1 LPSAGLIRAWA
12 EAWNQDPSVRG
23 TRTLISTVVR
33 RKNSSIMKKYLLAGL
48 GALVLS
54 VLILGAWTMRVLSNL
69 PDVSTLKHYR
79 PAAAAEVLDRY
90 GNLLTMYYDRK
101 FRIWVPISGLPDI
114 VINAVVI
121 AEDDTFFE
129 HHGVNYK
136 ATREA
141 MLHDVRKRKFSRGGS
156 TITQQMIKNVFL
168 SKEKTLTRKLR
179 EYVLARKAEE
189 ILSKHRI
196 LEIYLNEVEWGENI
210 YGIEAASRF
219 YLDKHASE
227 LTPAEAALLAGMLPN
242 PRYYNPYKR
251 PEKARGRQERVLF
264 NMQQAKVITQDE
276 YAAALQSP
284 LKLRQEGS
292 NRMDLSAFTAGKSRQ
307 CFYPALERMLVSLIG
322 EHDLFHRGG
331 TIRTT
336 FEKSLQNDLSSPEGP
351 MKDRT
356 GGQSDKITVVTQG
369 NRIRAIVCGE
379 GREAEVRSKIESLGM
394 SYIGYDVNVISLD
407 AIQREQV
414 IDAGSAEKSE
424 PRD

>member
-1 LPSAGLIRAWA
+1 LA
-12 EAWNQDPSVRG
+12 EAWNRIPSVRG
-23 TRTLISTVVR
+23 TKILASKVVR
-33 RKNSSIMKKYLLAGL
+33 RKDSSIMKKYLFAGL
-48 GALVLS
+48 GVLVLC
-54 VLILGAWTMRVLSNL
+54 VLILGAWTMRVLSKL

-79 PAAAAEVLDRY
+79 PAAAAEVLDKD
-90 GNLLTMYYDRK
+90 GNLLTIFYDRK
-101 FRIWVPISGLPDI
+101 FRIWAPIAGLPDV

-141 MLHDVRKRKFSRGGS
+141 MLHDMRKRKFSRGGS

-189 ILSKHRI
+189 ILTKHRI

-210 YGIEAASRF
+210 YGIEAAGRF
-219 YLDKHASE
+219 YFDKHASE
-227 LTPAEAALLAGMLPN
+227 LTPGEAALLAGMLPN

-251 PEKARGRQERVLF
+251 PEKARIRQERVLF

-276 YAAALQSP
+276 YDAALQSP

-292 NRMDLSAFTAGKSRQ
+292 NRMDLSALTSGNSRQ
-307 CFYPALERMLVSLIG
+307 CYHPALERMLVSIIG
-322 EHDLFHRGG
+322 EQDLFHRGG

-336 FEKSLQNDLSSPEGP
+336 LEKSLQNEVSGREGS
-351 MKDRT
+351 MQDRAVERA
-356 GGQSDKITVVTQG
+356 GSIAVVMQG
-369 NRIRAIVCGE
+369 NKIRAIICGE
-379 GREAEVRSKIESLGM
+379 GREAEIRSRLESPGM
-394 SYIGYDVNVISLD
+394 FSVSYDVSMISFD
-407 AIQREQV
+407 AVTREQI
-414 IDAGSAEKSE
+414 IDTVDDGKK
-424 PRD
+424 

>member
-1 LPSAGLIRAWA
+1 
-12 EAWNQDPSVRG
+12 
-23 TRTLISTVVR
+23 
-33 RKNSSIMKKYLLAGL
+33 MKKYLFAGL
-48 GALVLS
+48 GVVILC
-54 VLILGAWTMRVLSNL
+54 VLIVGAWTMRVLSNL
-69 PDVSTLKHYR
+69 PDVSTLKRYR
-79 PAAAAEVLDRY
+79 PAAAAEVLDKD
-90 GNLLTMYYDRK
+90 GNLLTIFYDRK
-101 FRIWVPISGLPDI
+101 FRIWVPISGLPDV

-141 MLHDVRKRKFSRGGS
+141 MLHDMRKRKFSRGGS

-189 ILSKHRI
+189 ILTKHRI

-210 YGIEAASRF
+210 YGVEAASRF

-227 LTPAEAALLAGMLPN
+227 LAPGEAALLAGMLPN

-251 PEKARGRQERVLF
+251 PQKARTRQERVLF

-276 YAAALQSP
+276 YAAALQAP

-292 NRMDLSAFTAGKSRQ
+292 NRMDLSALTAGNSRQ
-307 CFYPALERMLVSLIG
+307 CYHPALERILVSMIG
-322 EHDLFHRGG
+322 EQDLFHRGG

-336 FEKSLQNDLSSPEGP
+336 LDKSLQNEVSGREGP
-351 MKDRT
+351 MQDRAIERS
-356 GGQSDKITVVTQG
+356 GSIPVVMQG
-369 NRIRAIVCGE
+369 SKIRAIICGE
-379 GREAEVRSKIESLGM
+379 GREAEVRSQLESHGVFAV
-394 SYIGYDVNVISLD
+394 SYDVSVLSFD
-407 AIQREQV
+407 AITREQIINTV
-414 IDAGSAEKSE
+414 DDGKK
-424 PRD
+424 

>member
-1 LPSAGLIRAWA
+1 
-12 EAWNQDPSVRG
+12 
-23 TRTLISTVVR
+23 
-33 RKNSSIMKKYLLAGL
+33 MKKYLFAGL
-48 GALVLS
+48 GVLVLC
-54 VLILGAWTMRVLSNL
+54 VLILGAWTMRAISNL

-79 PAAAAEVLDRY
+79 PAAAAEVLDKD
-90 GNLLTMYYDRK
+90 GNPLTIFYDRK
-101 FRIWVPISGLPDI
+101 FRIWVPISGLPDV

-141 MLHDVRKRKFSRGGS
+141 MLHDMRKRKFSRGGS

-189 ILSKHRI
+189 ILTKHRI

-227 LTPAEAALLAGMLPN
+227 LTPGEAALLAGMLPN

-251 PEKARGRQERVLF
+251 PEKARIRQERVLF
-264 NMQQAKVITQDE
+264 NMQQAKVISQDE

-292 NRMDLSAFTAGKSRQ
+292 SRMDLSALTAGNSRQ
-307 CFYPALERMLVSLIG
+307 CYHPALERLLVSMIG
-322 EHDLFHRGG
+322 EQDLFHRGG

-336 FEKSLQNDLSSPEGP
+336 LEKSLQNEVGGREGSVQ
-351 MKDRT
+351 DRAIERS
-356 GGQSDKITVVTQG
+356 GSIPVVMQG
-369 NRIRAIVCGE
+369 NKIRAIICGD
-379 GREAEVRSKIESLGM
+379 GREAEVRSKLESPGVFSL
-394 SYIGYDVNVISLD
+394 SYDVSVISAD
-407 AIQREQV
+407 AITREQI
-414 IDAGSAEKSE
+414 IDTVDDGKK
-424 PRD
+424 

>member
-1 LPSAGLIRAWA
+1 MTPGSKA
-12 EAWNQDPSVRG
+12 
-23 TRTLISTVVR
+23 VR
-33 RKNSSIMKKYLLAGL
+33 RKNSSIMKKYLFAGL
-48 GALVLS
+48 GALVLC
-54 VLILGAWTMRVLSNL
+54 VLIIGVWTMRVLSNL

-79 PAAAAEVLDRY
+79 PAAAAEVLDKD
-90 GNLLTMYYDRK
+90 GNFLTLYYDRK
-101 FRIWVPISGLPDI
+101 FRIWVPISGLPDV

-136 ATREA
+136 ATRDA
-141 MLHDVRKRKFSRGGS
+141 MLHDVQKRRFSRGGS
-156 TITQQMIKNVFL
+156 TITQQMIKNVLL

-189 ILSKHRI
+189 ILTKHRI

-251 PEKARGRQERVLF
+251 PEKARRRQERVLF

-276 YAAALQSP
+276 YAAALQEP
-284 LKLRQEGS
+284 LKLRQEGT
-292 NRMDLSAFTAGKSRQ
+292 NRSDLSAFTAENNSP
-307 CFYPALERMLVSLIG
+307 CYHPALEQVLVSLIG
-322 EHDLFHRGG
+322 EQDLYHRGG

-336 FEKSLQNDLSSPEGP
+336 LEKSLQNELNSPEEL
-351 MKDRT
+351 MQDRT
-356 GGQSDKITVVTQG
+356 GEQSGSIPVVTQG
-369 NRIRAIVCGE
+369 NKIRAIICGE
-379 GREAEVRSKIESLGM
+379 GREAEVRSKLESLGIP
-394 SYIGYDVNVISLD
+394 YLGYDVGVIAAD
-407 AIQREQV
+407 AIQREQI
-414 IDAGSAEKSE
+414 IDAVDGGKK
-424 PRD
+424 

>member
-1 LPSAGLIRAWA
+1 
-12 EAWNQDPSVRG
+12 
-23 TRTLISTVVR
+23 
-33 RKNSSIMKKYLLAGL
+33 MKKYLLAGL

-189 ILSKHRI
+189 TLTKQRI

-219 YLDKHASE
+219 YLDKYSSE

-292 NRMDLSAFTAGKSRQ
+292 SRMDLSAFTAGKSRL
-307 CFYPALERMLVSLIG
+307 CSYPALERMLVSLIG
-322 EHDLFHRGG
+322 EGDLFHRGG

-336 FEKSLQNDLSSPEGP
+336 LEKSLQNELNNREGSMQERPSESSGRIP
-351 MKDRT
+351 
-356 GGQSDKITVVTQG
+356 VVMQG
-369 NRIRAIVCGE
+369 NKIRAIICGE
-379 GREAEVRSKIESLGM
+379 GREAVVRSKIESLDM
-394 SYIGYDVNVISLD
+394 SYSGYDVSVISLD
-407 AIQREQV
+407 AITREQI
-414 IDAGSAEKSE
+414 IDAGDDGKK
-424 PRD
+424 

>member
-1 LPSAGLIRAWA
+1 
-12 EAWNQDPSVRG
+12 
-23 TRTLISTVVR
+23 
-33 RKNSSIMKKYLLAGL
+33 MKKYLLAGL

-101 FRIWVPISGLPDI
+101 FRIWVHISGLPDI

-189 ILSKHRI
+189 ILTKQRI

-219 YLDKHASE
+219 YFDKYSSE

-292 NRMDLSAFTAGKSRQ
+292 SRMDLSAFTAGKSRL
-307 CFYPALERMLVSLIG
+307 CSYPALERMLVSLIG
-322 EHDLFHRGG
+322 EGDLFHRGG

-336 FEKSLQNDLSSPEGP
+336 LEKSLQNELNNPEGSTQERAVEP
-351 MKDRT
+351 SGR
-356 GGQSDKITVVTQG
+356 IPVVMQG
-369 NRIRAIVCGE
+369 NKIRAIICGE
-379 GREAEVRSKIESLGM
+379 GREAVVRSKIESLDM
-394 SYIGYDVNVISLD
+394 SYSGYDVSVISLD
-407 AIQREQV
+407 AITREQI
-414 IDAGSAEKSE
+414 IDAGDDGKK
-424 PRD
+424 

>member
-1 LPSAGLIRAWA
+1 
-12 EAWNQDPSVRG
+12 
-23 TRTLISTVVR
+23 
-33 RKNSSIMKKYLLAGL
+33 MKKYLFAGL
-48 GALVLS
+48 GALVLC
-54 VLILGAWTMRVLSNL
+54 VLIIGAWTLRVLSNL

-79 PAAAAEVLDRY
+79 PAAAAEVLDKD
-90 GNLLTMYYDRK
+90 GNLLTLFYDRK
-101 FRIWVPISGLPDI
+101 FRIWVPISGLPDV
-114 VINAVVI
+114 VINAIVI

-136 ATREA
+136 ATRDA

-189 ILSKHRI
+189 ILTKHRI
-196 LEIYLNEVEWGENI
+196 LEIYLNEVEWGEKV

-251 PEKARGRQERVLF
+251 PEKAGGRQERVLF

-276 YAAALQSP
+276 YAAALHST

-292 NRMDLSAFTAGKSRQ
+292 NRSDLSALTAVNNRP
-307 CFYPALERMLVSLIG
+307 CYHPALERVLVSLIG
-322 EHDLFHRGG
+322 EQDLYHRGG

-336 FEKSLQNDLSSPEGP
+336 LEKTLQNELMSPEGS
-351 MKDRT
+351 MQDRT
-356 GGQSDKITVVTQG
+356 SESSGRIPVVMEG
-369 NRIRAIVCGE
+369 NKIRAIICGE
-379 GREAEVRSKIESLGM
+379 GREAEVRSKLESLGM
-394 SYIGYDVNVISLD
+394 SYIGYDAGVISVD
-407 AIQREQV
+407 AIAREQL
-414 IDAGSAEKSE
+414 IDTVDDGKK
-424 PRD
+424 